1 MSKKESTSLLA
12 RLEQLVPTQLE
23 TSFDRIYYSYLSD
36 EVADLLTEA
45 EQKHRERIDA
55 AWHYMV
61 KRKSPLAAAQ
71 WLQKKHEVSRAT
83 AYRIVR
89 DALQVFGDVVKT
101 SKDAKRRL
109 LWEYS
114 LKGLDKCMVI
124 EDMRA
129 YAAILKNMTT
139 FEGLNLEDNTFD
151 GEAIEAHTYLIQVQ
165 GAAGHEL
172 RFNADAIEELPETE
186 YTEVLDAVENMTT
199 SAEQME
205 ELLDKAERKGRKKP

>member
-1 MSKKESTSLLA
+1 MNKKDESVMA
-12 RLEQLVPTQLE
+12 RLQTIVPAALE
-23 TSFDRIYYSYLSD
+23 TSFDRIYFSYLSE
-36 EVADLLTEA
+36 EVEALLSDQER
-45 EQKHRERIDA
+45 KHRERIDD

-61 KRKSPLAAAQ
+61 KRKSPLAAAE
-71 WLQKKHEVSRAT
+71 WLQKKHQVSRAT

-114 LKGLDKCMVI
+114 LKGLGKCLDI

-139 FEGLNLEDNTFD
+139 FEGLNLDDNTFD
-151 GEAIEAHTYLIQVQ
+151 GEAIQAHTYLIQVGRADGQ
-165 GAAGHEL
+165 QL
-172 RFNADAIEELPETE
+172 RFNADAIEELPADQ
-186 YTEVLDAVENMTT
+186 YAVVLDAVEDMTT
-199 SAEQME
+199 SAEEME
-205 ELLDKAERKGRKKP
+205 DLLDKAERKGKRLK

>member
-1 MSKKESTSLLA
+1 MASKPNESVMA
-12 RLEQLVPTQLE
+12 RLKTIVPTELT
-23 TSFDRIYYSYLSD
+23 TSFDRIYYSYLSE
-36 EVADLLTEA
+36 EVEALLTEQ
-45 EQKHRERIDA
+45 ELRHRARMDE
-55 AWHYMV
+55 AWHDMV
-61 KRKSPLAAAQ
+61 QRKSPLSAAQ
-71 WLQKKHEVSRAT
+71 LLQATHDMSRAT

-114 LKGLDKCMVI
+114 LKGLDKSLEL

-139 FEGLNLEDNTFD
+139 FEGLNLDDNTFD
-151 GEAIEAHTYLIQVQ
+151 GESIQAHTYMIVL
-165 GAAGHEL
+165 GRPGGEEL
-172 RFNADAIEELPETE
+172 RFNADAIEELPLTE

-199 SAEQME
+199 SAEEME
-205 ELLDKAERKGRKKP
+205 ELLDKAERKGKAK

>member
-1 MSKKESTSLLA
+1 MASKDQSVMA
-12 RLEQLVPTQLE
+12 RVQAIVPTELT
-23 TSFDRIYYSYLSD
+23 TSFDRIYYSYLSE
-36 EVADLLTEA
+36 EVEALLTEEELERRA
-45 EQKHRERIDA
+45 RIDD

-71 WLQKKHEVSRAT
+71 WLQEKLDVSRAT

-89 DALQVFGDVVKT
+89 EALQVFGDVVKT

-114 LKGLDKCMVI
+114 LKGLDKCLKI
-124 EDMRA
+124 DDMRA

-151 GEAIEAHTYLIQVQ
+151 GEAIQAHTYIIQV
-165 GAAGHEL
+165 GRADGGEL
-172 RFNADAIEELPETE
+172 RFNANAIEELPETE
-186 YTEVLDAVENMTT
+186 YTEVLEAVENMTT
-199 SAEQME
+199 SVAEME
-205 ELLDKAERKGRKKP
+205 ELLDRAAQKGKKKS

>member
-1 MSKKESTSLLA
+1 MSKKQAPALA
-12 RLEQLVPTQLE
+12 KLPHIIPTELT
-23 TSFDRIYYSYLSD
+23 TSFDRIYFSYLSEEVEALLSPD
-36 EVADLLTEA
+36 ELER
-45 EQKHRERIDA
+45 RERIDE

-61 KRKSPLAAAQ
+61 SRKSAVSTAE
-71 WLQKKHEVSRAT
+71 WLQSRFDVARAT

-89 DALQVFGDVVKT
+89 EALQVFGDVVQT

-114 LKGLDKCMVI
+114 LKGLDKAMEI

-151 GEAIEAHTYLIQVQ
+151 GEVIQAHTYLIQIN
-165 GAAGHEL
+165 GPGGDL
-172 RFNADAIEELPETE
+172 RFNANAIEELAPDQYEV
-186 YTEVLDAVENMTT
+186 VLDAVENMTT
-199 SAEQME
+199 SLEEMDDMLDRAEQ
-205 ELLDKAERKGRKKP
+205 KGKRKP